1 MIHKGDIV
9 VVRDPDLLDMYTGEA
24 MRDEDERERN
34 VLVRIRTMIRYPI
47 QHAIIRT
54 DCASENPP
62 IAAGAVCRLEYVRTV
77 ETRDRAYSD
86 YEATR
91 ARCLEEY
98 HRRRKRLYDAD
109 EASPIKRYHVD
120 AEEFAILERHRRGE
134 YRTRRVV
141 IDH

>member
-24 MRDEDERERN
+24 MRDEDERKRN
-34 VLVRIRTMIRYPI
+34 VLVRIRTMLRYPI
-47 QHAIIRT
+47 QHAIIRP

-109 EASPIKRYHVD
+109 EARGDRPLSGKTPGH
-120 AEEFAILERHRRGE
+120 HRRRQNQKGGA
-134 YRTRRVV
+134 RACL
-141 IDH
+141 